1 MDSTASES
9 KTVESLKLKLA
20 EHHMK
25 YLQILEDNLQLLQE
39 GVYQA
44 EFCGMNHKCFLNFN
58 QDRTSVHAVVK
69 MFQNFIFEK

>member
-44 EFCGMNHKCFLNFN
+44 EFCRMNHKCFFNFN
-58 QDRTSVHAVVK
+58 QDRTSADVVVK

>member
-39 GVYQA
+39 EVYQA
-44 EFCGMNHKCFLNFN
+44 EFWRMNHKCFLNFN
-58 QDRTSVHAVVK
+58 QDRTSVDVVVK

>member
-9 KTVESLKLKLA
+9 KTVESLKLKLV

-39 GVYQA
+39 EVYQA
-44 EFCGMNHKCFLNFN
+44 EFCRMNHKCFLNFN
-58 QDRTSVHAVVK
+58 QDRTSVDVVVK